1 MQDGKRG
8 FEPVVEFGFERCFEL
23 LQAGG
28 ADSLREILEH
38 HPAASEAR
46 DSNGVSLIMQALY
59 RGRRDLA
66 DLIAS
71 KKKALDIF
79 EAASLGHTERL
90 QECIRETRTRD
101 ASAVKSSLLGS
112 RSLNSPSLDSCSND
126 GFTALHFAC
135 FFGQPEAA
143 RVLIESG
150 AAVDVVAANPTQ
162 VMPLHSAASA
172 RNLEAARLLLQH
184 GPPAMVN
191 VRQQGG
197 WVPIHAA
204 AQNGDR
210 PLVELLLEHHADP
223 KVANDGGKTPA
234 MVAREKGHEE
244 IAALLDK

>member
-1 MQDGKRG
+1 MEISQRG
-8 FEPVVEFGFERCFEL
+8 FEL
-23 LQAGG
+23 LQAGDAEG
-28 ADSLREILEH
+28 LRRFLEQD
-38 HPAASEAR
+38 PAASEAVGA
-46 DSNGVSLIMQALY
+46 NGVSFLMHSIY

-79 EAASLGHTERL
+79 EAASLGRIDRL
-90 QECIRETRTRD
+90 KECIREECSRD
-101 ASAVKSSLLGS
+101 ASAI
-112 RSLNSPSLDSCSND
+112 NSPSKD

-150 AAVDVVAANPTQ
+150 AAVDIVAANPTK

-172 RNLEAARLLLQH
+172 RNLEAARLLLEH
-184 GPPAMVN
+184 GAPVN
-191 VRQQGG
+191 LRQQAG

-210 PLVELLLEHHADP
+210 PMVDLLLKYHADP
-223 KVANDGGKTPA
+223 KLANDEGKTAA